1 MDLPTYWG
9 YLLFFAVPVVLWLIG
24 ALAIKRRPLI
34 VRLLSL
40 IAGDDNR
47 LSLSRLQA
55 FAWTLVIFGSFASAM
70 GVHSHIDVGTRIETK
85 QKSDAAKRIL
95 EQAEADLKTSDA
107 NVAAA
112 KKDLD
117 AATTAWNNADGNATK
132 SRVLVAGAGEAEKAA
147 AEKKAADDQKSAD
160 ALKSQRDH
168 LEELYQNTVSAR
180 GKAQEERDKAEVA
193 LASNSTDWVQIPN
206 ALLALAG
213 IAIGSGVFSSLIAG
227 INSEGKTACVTAL
240 SVLTPETLKTR
251 FVDANAKAS
260 HQPMIIEGADF
271 GSSGRVRTDKLVLPV
286 LYWSKD
292 GKLSLSIF
300 PTSRN

>member
-95 EQAEADLKTSDA
+95 
-107 NVAAA
+107 
-112 KKDLD
+112 
-117 AATTAWNNADGNATK
+117 
-132 SRVLVAGAGEAEKAA
+132 
-147 AEKKAADDQKSAD
+147 
-160 ALKSQRDH
+160 
-168 LEELYQNTVSAR
+168 
-180 GKAQEERDKAEVA
+180 
-193 LASNSTDWVQIPN
+193 
-206 ALLALAG
+206 
-213 IAIGSGVFSSLIAG
+213 
-227 INSEGKTACVTAL
+227 
-240 SVLTPETLKTR
+240 
-251 FVDANAKAS
+251 
-260 HQPMIIEGADF
+260 
-271 GSSGRVRTDKLVLPV
+271 
-286 LYWSKD
+286 
-292 GKLSLSIF
+292 
-300 PTSRN
+300 